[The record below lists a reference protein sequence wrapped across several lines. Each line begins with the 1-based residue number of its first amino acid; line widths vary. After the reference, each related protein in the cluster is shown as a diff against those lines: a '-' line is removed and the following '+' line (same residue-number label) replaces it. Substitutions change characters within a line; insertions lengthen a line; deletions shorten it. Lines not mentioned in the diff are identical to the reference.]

1 MDFKDYYEI
10 LGVNKTA
17 SQDEIK
23 KAFRQ
28 LARKHHPDV
37 NPNDPTAEDRF
48 KEINEAYE
56 VLSDPEKRQKY
67 DQFGKQWRQYEQAGG
82 QADDFNW
89 SQWGAQP
96 GGGQSYTYSNVD
108 HEAFEEMFGSGG
120 FSDFFENLFGGQQRY
135 STRSRRGRD
144 TEHTVQITL
153 EEAFHGTTRA
163 IQWEDGKRIEA
174 KIPRGVQTG
183 SRVRLKGQG
192 GEGAGGGEQGDLY
205 LVVDVL
211 PHHHFIREGD
221 DLRVDVS
228 VDLYTAVLGGETT
241 VNSID
246 KSVKLTIPSESNN
259 GRTFRLRGLGMPRL
273 KAPQTRGDLFVTI
286 DVSIPQNLSD
296 EERQLFEQLRD
307 IRQRISVE

>member
-67 DQFGKQWRQYEQAGG
+67 DQFGNQWRQYERAGG

-96 GGGQSYTYSNVD
+96 GGGQSYAYSNVD
-108 HEAFEEMFGSGG
+108 PETFEEMFGGGG

-144 TEHTVQITL
+144 AEHTVQITL
-153 EEAFHGTTRA
+153 EEAFHGTTRTM
-163 IQWEDGKRIEA
+163 QWEDGKRIEA

-205 LVVDVL
+205 LVVEVL
-211 PHHHFIREGD
+211 PHPRFSREGD
-221 DLRVDVS
+221 DLRVNQP
-228 VDLYTAVLGGETT
+228 VDLYTAILGGEVT
-241 VNSID
+241 VSSID
-246 KSVKLTIPSESNN
+246 KSVKLKIPSESKN
-259 GRTFRLRGLGMPRL
+259 GRTFRLRSLGMPRL
-273 KAPQTRGDLFVTI
+273 KDPQTRGDLFVTM

-307 IRQRISVE
+307 IRQKIGVD